1 LSNIFLENDFAPIQ
15 GKRHGLLSRPSRS
28 VGTLK
33 GQCGTHRANWQA
45 SSPPAVRCRRSKISA
60 GEKLVCAFG
69 LSGKFVEVS
78 NAAQAQ
84 ENIRHQFANVFGN

>member
-60 GEKLVCAFG
+60 GKNWFV
-69 LSGKFVEVS
+69 LSVGWQNPLMSAMPFAGNKT
-78 NAAQAQ
+78 NQ
-84 ENIRHQFANVFGN
+84 E